1 MKTGPIY
8 NLHNSLNIIM
18 KTLEQVLKPVVSEV
32 LAESVR
38 VNYEGHQF
46 LLKLDTNENPNKKG
60 IKIQFIPTSFTGISK
75 TSQDDIAM
83 SLQKKLDDGLSQYG
97 LQVERDR
104 DLKNKSIIGFFIY
117 IEYFNKIVRTVL
129 QKQAN

>member
-1 MKTGPIY
+1 MSKMNTIEK
-8 NLHNSLNIIM
+8 I
-18 KTLEQVLKPVVSEV
+18 LKPAIEKVISE
-32 LAESVR
+32 AVR

-60 IKIQFIPTSFTGISK
+60 IKIQFIPTSFQGISQ
-75 TSQDDIAM
+75 TAQNDIAI
-83 SLQKKLDDGLSQYG
+83 SLQKKLDDGLGKYG

-117 IEYFNKIVRTVL
+117 IEYFDRIIRSVL
-129 QKQAN
+129 QKQSN